1 MPLPRTHHRK
11 QQVRDYAKP
20 ILLVE
25 RTGPPKG
32 NRSRLERDVQT
43 AIRLAV
49 RFSGEPHPSVMLSC
63 RKKPWTSWRFF
74 GLEKAAKGG
83 ILCVVTDR
91 TNSSDVRSLHR
102 LRHPAVQINQ
112 CSLEKAILRSQHER
126 SQTRDILGLADPH
139 NLRPAD
145 HLPLRRFHISARFL
159 SG

>member
-25 RTGPPKG
+25 RTGPRKG
-32 NRSRLERDVQT
+32 TTSRPERGCASRDLSGGSLFRGAPSFGDV
-43 AIRLAV
+43 V
-49 RFSGEPHPSVMLSC
+49 V

-74 GLEKAAKGG
+74 GLKKGAKGG
-83 ILCVVTDR
+83 ILCVVTDS
-91 TNSSDVRSLHR
+91 TNSSAVRSLHR

-112 CSLEKAILRSQHER
+112 CSLEKPILRSQHER
-126 SQTRDILGLADPH
+126 SQTRDILRLADPH

-145 HLPLRRFHISARFL
+145 HLPLRRLHISARFL